1 MCAVAVAWGWGCWV
15 PSGARQV
22 AEARSIPDRK
32 SHKGQREE
40 VFIGAVMRLRTAGV

>member
-1 MCAVAVAWGWGCWV
+1 MLGGGGVGVGLLGA
-15 PSGARQV
+15 SGVRQV

-40 VFIGAVMRLRTAGV
+40 VFIGTVMRLRTAGV